1 MITTYLVC
9 SANKLLILHAFNLD
23 INVDAETRHPL
34 RRAEVHSRVDACV
47 CGGVFLAGLGGDE
60 LECAEEAGC
69 IPNRSERREKGE
81 GRQRIDSRQRSARS
95 YVYGVCV

>member
-1 MITTYLVC
+1 MC
-9 SANKLLILHAFNLD
+9 RANKLLILHAFNLD

-34 RRAEVHSRVDACV
+34 RRAEVHCRVDACV

-69 IPNRSERREKGE
+69 KYSESFGVGE
-81 GRQRIDSRQRSARS
+81 EGAR
-95 YVYGVCV
+95 VQGGK